1 MELEVERRMK
11 VKKILKQDLAEFAG
25 LTPSALSH
33 MIKRAKGNTTE
44 AYRAKVHYQCIR
56 YGYLLKELE
65 LSEQDLY
72 NFAELKAEI
81 KKRRS

>member
-1 MELEVERRMK
+1 MK
-11 VKKILKQDLAEFAG
+11 IKKILKKELAKFAG
-25 LTPSALSH
+25 LSPSALSH
-33 MIKRAKGNTTE
+33 MRKRAKGDGIE
-44 AYRAKVHYQCIR
+44 AYRAKTHLQCIKA
-56 YGYLLKELE
+56 GYLLKELE